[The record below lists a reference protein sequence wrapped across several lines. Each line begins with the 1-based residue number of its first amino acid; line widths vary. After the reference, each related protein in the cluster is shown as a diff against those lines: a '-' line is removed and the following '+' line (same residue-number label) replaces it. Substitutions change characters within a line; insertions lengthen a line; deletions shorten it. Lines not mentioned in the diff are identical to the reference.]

1 MTTTSRPRRGRRPAG
16 SNTRGAIVGA
26 ARSEFAERGYDGTSL
41 REVARRAGVDP
52 ALVHHYFGGKNALF
66 TAAMDLPMDPREGVA
81 AVVAAGVDGVGER
94 MVRLFLTVWDPPT
107 NREPMLGLLRS
118 AVSHED
124 AARLLREFLLGALA
138 RPLAAATGD
147 DDVELRA
154 SLVVSQLIGLAMGR
168 YVVRIEPL
176 VSASVDQLVARAGPV
191 LQGYLVPKDPA

>member
-1 MTTTSRPRRGRRPAG
+1 
-16 SNTRGAIVGA
+16 
-26 ARSEFAERGYDGTSL
+26 
-41 REVARRAGVDP
+41 
-52 ALVHHYFGGKNALF
+52 
-66 TAAMDLPMDPREGVA
+66 MDPREGVA
-81 AVVAAGVDGVGER
+81 ALVAAGVDGVGER

>member
-16 SNTRGAIVGA
+16 SDTRGSIVAA

-52 ALVHHYFGGKNALF
+52 ALVHHYFGGKNSLF

-81 AVVAAGVDGVGER
+81 AVVAPGIDGVGER
-94 MVRLFLTVWDPPT
+94 MVRLFLTVWDPPA

-154 SLVVSQLIGLAMGR
+154 SLVVSQRIGLAMGR

-176 VSASVDQLVARAGPV
+176 VSASVDQHVARAGPV
-191 LQGYLVPKDPA
+191 LQGYLVPEGPG

>member
-16 SNTRGAIVGA
+16 TNTRGAIVGA

-94 MVRLFLTVWDPPT
+94 LVRLFLTVWDPPT
-107 NREPMLGLLRS
+107 NREPMLGLLR
-118 AVSHED
+118 VF
-124 AARLLREFLLGALA
+124 RVGALA